1 MNNKKTDHPGGK
13 CVQCAILL
21 WILKRLDI
29 DVEIPLTC
37 DAKDPYD
44 CQSMQ
49 SRKEVIFKLNID
61 PSTYT
66 RWVKQGILVPRII
79 GSRHFYT
86 DADLERALEES
97 ARRGKR

>member
-1 MNNKKTDHPGGK
+1 MDNKKGNHPAGK

-21 WILKRLDI
+21 WILKRMDI
-29 DVEIPLTC
+29 DVETPPTC
-37 DAKDPYD
+37 AEKM
-44 CQSMQ
+44 SEEVKTMK
-49 SRKEVIFKLNID
+49 SRKAVIFMLNID
-61 PSTYT
+61 ASTYT

-86 DADLERALEES
+86 DGDLQRALQES

>member
-1 MNNKKTDHPGGK
+1 MDNKKGNHPAGK

-21 WILKRLDI
+21 WILKRMDI
-29 DVEIPLTC
+29 DVETPHTC
-37 DAKDPYD
+37 EAVVPED
-44 CQSMQ
+44 CNSMK

-61 PSTYT
+61 ASTYT
-66 RWVKQGILVPRII
+66 RWVKQGILIPRII

-86 DADLERALEES
+86 DGDLQRALQES